1 MQMKKYTLT
10 ILLLSVSIY
19 HTSQAQD
26 LHFSQYSYSPLN
38 LNPALTGVSN
48 GDLRFVS
55 NYRNQWQSIS
65 SPYRTISAGY
75 DMSLYPKESSND
87 FWGAGI
93 VFNSDKSGDSKLGL
107 TQVNL
112 SGSYSKSLNGSLS
125 NFITLGFQAGF
136 GQNSM
141 SYDGLSWDSQ
151 FNGNSF
157 DAALPTNEPSG
168 SIAKTFSDFSAGVLY
183 SYTNESNL
191 FKMNVGTAMFHL
203 NNPDISLNSVSDKL
217 YKKIVVHSN
226 FYIRPN
232 SNSKTTF
239 IPNIIYT
246 QQGSQ
251 KLLNLGT
258 NAKYLIQDRSKF
270 TGYNS
275 EIAFYIGGV
284 YRVAD
289 AFALCTRFD
298 YGSLAFA
305 LSYDVNVSG
314 LTLASNSRG
323 GTELVVMYN
332 YTFREKK
339 KGGSS
344 VRFF

>member
-1 MQMKKYTLT
+1 MQMKNY
-10 ILLLSVSIY
+10 ILSISVLLASLMQ
-19 HTSQAQD
+19 TSQAQD

-93 VFNSDKSGDSKLGL
+93 VFNSDKSGASKLGL

-136 GQNSM
+136 GQRSM
-141 SYDGLSWDSQ
+141 SYDALTWDSQ
-151 FNGNSF
+151 FNGNNY
-157 DAALPTNEPSG
+157 DAALPSNEPSG
-168 SIAKTFSDFSAGVLY
+168 TIAKTFSDFSAGLLY
-183 SYTNESNL
+183 SYASESKL

-203 NNPDISLNSVSDKL
+203 NSPDISLNSVSDKL
-217 YKKIVVHSN
+217 YKKIVVHGN

-232 SNSKTTF
+232 SNSRTTF
-239 IPNIIYT
+239 IPNLVYT

-251 KLLNLGT
+251 KLINLGT
-258 NAKYLIQDRSKF
+258 NAKYLIQDRSKY

-275 EIAFYIGGV
+275 EVAFYIGGM

-298 YGSLAFA
+298 YGSFAFA

-314 LTLASNSRG
+314 LTLASNSLG

-339 KGGSS
+339 KGGAS